1 MTDTPNP
8 PNPEDFARL
17 YMEFWQ
23 QHMAGLTRDPQ
34 VAEGIARLFDLMTAG
49 ATTFAQMMAAQRAQ
63 GPGSG
68 AGAPKGEARGRAKDA
83 GGEIAQRLD
92 QMTRRVAEL
101 ERRVERLEPRARVRR
116 ARVAPARSRRR
127 PS

>member
-1 MTDTPNP
+1 MTDTPK
-8 PNPEDFARL
+8 PEDLARL

-49 ATTFAQMMAAQRAQ
+49 AATFAQTMAAQRAQ
-63 GPGSG
+63 GQGS
-68 AGAPKGEARGRAKDA
+68 DA

-92 QMTRRVAEL
+92 QLTRRIAEL

-116 ARVAPARSRRR
+116 ARAAPARSRRPR
-127 PS
+127 PPN

>member
-49 ATTFAQMMAAQRAQ
+49 ATTFAQMMAAQR
-63 GPGSG
+63 G
-68 AGAPKGEARGRAKDA
+68 AKTETRGRAKDA

-92 QMTRRVAEL
+92 QLTRRIAEI